1 MSLRIED
8 YALIGDLHTAA
19 LVGRDGSI
27 DWLCAPRFDS
37 GACFA
42 ALLGD
47 GDNGRWL
54 LAPRGAEAAASRRYR
69 DGSLIL
75 ETRFETEGG
84 AVTVIDFMPRRKSLE
99 RVDLIR
105 MVRGE
110 RGTVPMHL
118 DLALRFDYGRTVP
131 WVRRREGG
139 LFGIAG
145 PDAVA
150 VRSPVPLVNKEFRTT
165 AQFEVA
171 QGDMLSFSLT
181 WHPSIRGEAAEPDA
195 LRALE
200 DTEGWWQ
207 RWSKRLRY
215 QGPWRDAVLRSLI
228 TLKALIYEPTGA
240 IVAAPTTSLPEHPG
254 GQRNWDYR
262 YCWLRDATFTLY
274 ALLHG
279 GYKAEARAWREWLL
293 RAVAGRPEEIQIM
306 YGVGGERRLPE
317 QELSWLRGY
326 AASQP
331 VRIGNAAHSQ
341 VQLDIFGEI
350 MDMFDASRAH
360 GLADGD
366 SWHLQK
372 VLLDCLESRW
382 DEPGAGIWEI
392 RGEPRR
398 FTHSKVMAWVAV
410 DRCIKAVQQYGLD
423 GPANRWR
430 KLRATIHQDICN
442 KGFSAARNSF
452 VQYYGGEALD
462 AALLMIPC
470 VGFLPADDPR
480 VVGTVEAIER
490 ELVSDGFVSRY
501 SGGGVDGL
509 PEGEGTFLACS
520 FWRVDCLEMMGR
532 RAEAEQLLARL
543 VAVANDVGLLA
554 EEYDPVARRQLGN
567 FPQAFSHI
575 ALVNS
580 ALNLASARG
589 PARQRA
595 APHEAEIEG
604 ASGVQAA

>member
-1 MSLRIED
+1 VEPDTLR
-8 YALIGDLHTAA
+8 
-19 LVGRDGSI
+19 
-27 DWLCAPRFDS
+27 
-37 GACFA
+37 
-42 ALLGD
+42 
-47 GDNGRWL
+47 L
-54 LAPRGAEAAASRRYR
+54 LA
-69 DGSLIL
+69 
-75 ETRFETEGG
+75 ETE
-84 AVTVIDFMPRRKSLE
+84 T
-99 RVDLIR
+99 
-105 MVRGE
+105 
-110 RGTVPMHL
+110 
-118 DLALRFDYGRTVP
+118 
-131 WVRRREGG
+131 
-139 LFGIAG
+139 
-145 PDAVA
+145 
-150 VRSPVPLVNKEFRTT
+150 
-165 AQFEVA
+165 
-171 QGDMLSFSLT
+171 
-181 WHPSIRGEAAEPDA
+181 
-195 LRALE
+195 
-200 DTEGWWQ
+200 WWQ

-215 QGPWRDAVLRSLI
+215 KGPWRDAVQRSLI
-228 TLKALIYEPTGA
+228 TLKALIYEPTGG
-240 IVAAPTTSLPEHPG
+240 IVAAPTTSLPERPG
-254 GQRNWDYR
+254 GPRNWDYR

-279 GYKAEARAWREWLL
+279 GYKTEARAWREWLL

-306 YGVGGERRLPE
+306 YGVAGERRLPE
-317 QELSWLRGY
+317 QELGWLSGY
-326 AASQP
+326 DASRP

-360 GLADGD
+360 GLTDGE
-366 SWHLQK
+366 SWHVQK

-410 DRCIKAVQQYGLD
+410 DRCIKAVQHYGLS

-430 KLRATIHQDICN
+430 KLRALIHHDICN

-452 VQYYGGEALD
+452 VQYYGGESLD

-470 VGFLPADDPR
+470 VGFLPVDDPR
-480 VVGTVEAIER
+480 VAGTVNAIER
-490 ELVSDGFVSRY
+490 ELVTDGFVSRY

-520 FWRVDCLEMMGR
+520 FWLVDCLELMGR
-532 RAEAEQLLARL
+532 REEAERLLAKL
-543 VAVANDVGLLA
+543 IGVANDVGLLA

-580 ALNLASARG
+580 ALNLAGPIG

-595 APHEAEIEG
+595 APHDTGGEA
-604 ASGVQAA
+604 APAVAAG